1 MPSVAEA
8 IERMEDIDRS
18 LPAEDGV
25 RAFNELYLAVTRAV
39 GIEAAANRFE
49 DPEFLA
55 ALAGNFASRYFA
67 ALDAAGSDGASRAW
81 EPVFEA
87 REDRRVAPLQFALA
101 GMNAHINYDLCLA
114 IVETCRGRSISPRRE
129 SPQFR
134 DHLRVG
140 QILERVEEEVKDR
153 LLTGIAEL
161 ADEALGRLDDVV
173 AMWKVARARE
183 AAWTNAETLWALTN
197 LSDLRTAYL
206 LTLSRIVGFAGR
218 GLLVPVL

>member
-1 MPSVAEA
+1 MPSVGEA

-39 GIEAAANRFE
+39 AIEAAANRFE

-87 REDRRVAPLQFALA
+87 RENRKVAPLQFALA

-114 IVETCRGRSISPRRE
+114 LVETCRERSVSPRRE

-134 DHLRVG
+134 DHMRVG
-140 QILERVEEEVKDR
+140 QILERVEEEVKER
-153 LLTGIAEL
+153 FLTGLAEL
-161 ADEALGRLDDVV
+161 ADEALGRLDDVI

-197 LSDLRTAYL
+197 LGDLRAAYL